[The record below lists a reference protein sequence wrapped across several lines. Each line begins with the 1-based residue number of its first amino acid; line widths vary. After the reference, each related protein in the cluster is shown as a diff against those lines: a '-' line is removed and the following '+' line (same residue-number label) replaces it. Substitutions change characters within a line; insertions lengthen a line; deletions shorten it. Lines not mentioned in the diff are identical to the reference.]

1 MSSKWYR
8 NLIFLVFG
16 LGACH
21 GLSAQESTA
30 EFWPEIDTW
39 FRLDPQW
46 RVSVFVPISKNLETK
61 YREGSFIVQGDYAFG
76 QGTLIHLRLFDEN
89 RAASIK
95 PYLIRGGYLRGK
107 SLGDQ
112 GEAYNEDMAFLEFHL
127 RRPLQ
132 KNFLLTHRLR
142 PELRWIDD
150 TPSPSFRLRY
160 RIMLEKEFRIKDIS
174 WVPYVNFEPYFDSRY
189 DMINRYRLIGGGTA
203 SWSPKYALEGNFTYQ
218 YDSQSSVTHLYALNL
233 ILHLFFETNRSKN
246 KMAEGNNLIDKPDA
260 VPMNANQNGKGLVNK
275 SGEADILLQYD

>member
-1 MSSKWYR
+1 
-8 NLIFLVFG
+8 
-16 LGACH
+16 
-21 GLSAQESTA
+21 
-30 EFWPEIDTW
+30 
-39 FRLDPQW
+39 
-46 RVSVFVPISKNLETK
+46 
-61 YREGSFIVQGDYAFG
+61 YAFG

-112 GEAYNEDMAFLEFHL
+112 GEAYDEDMAFLEFHL

-132 KNFLLTHRLR
+132 KNFLLTHRIR

-160 RIMLEKEFRIKDIS
+160 RIMIEKEFRIKDIS

-203 SWSPKYALEGNFTYQ
+203 SWSPKYAL
-218 YDSQSSVTHLYALNL
+218 
-233 ILHLFFETNRSKN
+233 
-246 KMAEGNNLIDKPDA
+246 
-260 VPMNANQNGKGLVNK
+260 
-275 SGEADILLQYD
+275 